1 MPKPHTSTQT
11 CSPTSS
17 TPRSLRLLAVV
28 SLGALP
34 GLAAADEGKSPL
46 PDPKPVAL
54 LQVWGT
60 AFDQDMDPTADPI
73 SYGDPED
80 DPGFKIRRARIG
92 FEGEGEAIRYA
103 MVVGVGANYDQL
115 DGAESDGLHFVDASM
130 GFRLVKGLWADI
142 GQQKVPVSR
151 DNLMSSG
158 NLVLMERS
166 VGTEW
171 LVPDREA
178 GVVLDGRFG
187 KDDEG
192 NRARIRVGAFNGNS
206 DIFRDDNAGK
216 LITARLEGAT
226 GKGKVYDT
234 YGKVKGFT
242 LGAAGDF
249 WMNPSLSTRSMGYG
263 GDLILRVDGL
273 ALLVEGHL
281 VSIEPANTDIID
293 PGVFDE
299 TSRSGGFAQ
308 VGYSVKGFEPA
319 VRVGIFDDDAELE
332 NNGDVGEVM
341 GGLTYHMKGDSLRF
355 GGGYVHRMER
365 QGTPL
370 DNDAARLWAQLRL

>member
-1 MPKPHTSTQT
+1 
-11 CSPTSS
+11 
-17 TPRSLRLLAVV
+17 
-28 SLGALP
+28 
-34 GLAAADEGKSPL
+34 
-46 PDPKPVAL
+46 
-54 LQVWGT
+54 
-60 AFDQDMDPTADPI
+60 
-73 SYGDPED
+73 
-80 DPGFKIRRARIG
+80 
-92 FEGEGEAIRYA
+92 
-103 MVVGVGANYDQL
+103 
-115 DGAESDGLHFVDASM
+115 
-130 GFRLVKGLWADI
+130 
-142 GQQKVPVSR
+142 
-151 DNLMSSG
+151 MSSG

-187 KDDEG
+187 KDEEG

-234 YGKVKGFT
+234 YGKVKGLT

-249 WMNPSLSTRSMGYG
+249 WLNPSLSTRSMGYG

-281 VSIEPANTDIID
+281 VTIEPENTDIID
-293 PGVFDE
+293 PGVYDE

-308 VGYSVKGFEPA
+308 IGYSAKGFEPA

-341 GGLTYHMKGDSLRF
+341 GGLTYHMKGDALRF